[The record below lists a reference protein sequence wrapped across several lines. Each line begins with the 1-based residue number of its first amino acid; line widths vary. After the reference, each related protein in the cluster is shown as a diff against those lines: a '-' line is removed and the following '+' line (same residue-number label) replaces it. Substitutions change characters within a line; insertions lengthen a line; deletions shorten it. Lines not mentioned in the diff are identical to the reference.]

1 MLGTVNWMENQSF
14 SSFVGNSEKSLAQRL
29 HCVLRSRSNCK
40 GSPELKRSKSNC
52 KAEYCGHAKHTPQKG
67 PHTSHLCW
75 ILEPALQTCHARTW
89 LLAAFRSYATCHDRN
104 TGSSKSFN
112 CSSVMEAVG
121 ICTGSRS
128 FSMLTCKTQLVRFHE
143 QSAVKICKDLS
154 GSLRYVWPSWVYR
167 NLLIAGR
174 NPSWLVAYAAS
185 CTPAGSRRPQN
196 AGGTQ
201 YAYVCLKV

>member
-67 PHTSHLCW
+67 PHTCHLCW

-121 ICTGSRS
+121 ICNPSQCSPAKHSWSGFMSSLLSRS
-128 FSMLTCKTQLVRFHE
+128 VRIY
-143 QSAVKICKDLS
+143 QDLS
-154 GSLRYVWPSWVYR
+154 GMSGQVGFTE
-167 NLLIAGR
+167 I
-174 NPSWLVAYAAS
+174 
-185 CTPAGSRRPQN
+185 C
-196 AGGTQ
+196 
-201 YAYVCLKV
+201 

>member
-1 MLGTVNWMENQSF
+1 MQSTRLRKDHIHAISAGF
-14 SSFVGNSEKSLAQRL
+14 LSL
-29 HCVLRSRSNCK
+29 HCK
-40 GSPELKRSKSNC
+40 
-52 KAEYCGHAKHTPQKG
+52 HAMHGPGCWQLSDLTLPAMTETPAPPRVSTAPPSWK
-67 PHTSHLCW
+67 LW
-75 ILEPALQTCHARTW
+75 EFA
-89 LLAAFRSYATCHDRN
+89 LAADPSQ
-104 TGSSKSFN
+104 
-112 CSSVMEAVG
+112 CSPA
-121 ICTGSRS
+121 
-128 FSMLTCKTQLVRFHE
+128 KTQLVRFHE

-167 NLLIAGR
+167 NLLIASR